1 MATISFEA
9 NGPLVAN
16 IYIGGPTVRDVE
28 VVDLGDGQ
36 VSVELGGVHVGA
48 RFIGDLVTLHTLML
62 EADRALVEMRRRS

>member
-1 MATISFEA
+1 MAVISFEA

-16 IYIGGPTVRDVE
+16 ISIGGPTVRDVE

-48 RFIGDLVTLHTLML
+48 RLIGDMATLHTLIL
-62 EADRALVEMRRRS
+62 EADRALIEIRRRP